1 MMIFFFAVHQKLS
14 IELTFS
20 ISKPC
25 MSGSIYLILPSLSF
39 LAEMTF
45 PPSKVTNPEKKGKKK
60 NKQERKTNKQER
72 KKKHAVHRLELV

>member
-60 NKQERKTNKQER
+60 TNKKEKQTN
-72 KKKHAVHRLELV
+72 KKEKKNMQCID

>member
-72 KKKHAVHRLELV
+72 KKNMQCID